1 MSQILSSG
9 WPWAL
14 TIAGFAFL
22 IIIHEFGHFIAAK
35 ATGMRVERFFLFFP
49 PKIVSIKRGETEYGI
64 GMLPFGGFVKITGMN
79 PDELKP
85 APAAD
90 EESKPGGGLMTKV
103 EGAGQGHPTEPL
115 PPDVLKRAYYNQP
128 VWKRI
133 VVIGAGPAAN
143 LLLAFVLLF
152 AVSLSLN
159 EFDGQVGAVES
170 GTPAA
175 AHLATGDKLLAVDGK
190 SYPNLDQQARA
201 THFINLVS
209 KHKCA
214 AQPPTDGCRA
224 KQPVDLKIQRN
235 GQVQH
240 LSVTPF
246 YDAQAKRMRLGFS
259 YGTKSVAQSPPAAA
273 GHAASEMWHVTTG
286 TLGVFSKIFEPQE
299 RKKIHG
305 IVGISDVT
313 QQAVQYGVAEALT
326 LIAFI
331 SLSLAIINLFPF
343 LPLDG
348 GHIFWSLVEKVRGRP
363 VPFSI
368 MERASVVGF
377 LLVMV
382 LFAIGLS
389 NDIHALNNG
398 GLNIR

>member
-1 MSQILSSG
+1 
-9 WPWAL
+9 
-14 TIAGFAFL
+14 
-22 IIIHEFGHFIAAK
+22 
-35 ATGMRVERFFLFFP
+35 
-49 PKIVSIKRGETEYGI
+49 
-64 GMLPFGGFVKITGMN
+64 VKITGMN

-85 APAAD
+85 APSD
-90 EESKPGGGLMTKV
+90 GEEGRSGGGLMTKV
-103 EGAGQGHPTEPL
+103 EGAGQGRASEAL
-115 PPDVLKRAYYNQP
+115 SPDVLKRAYYNQP

-133 VVIGAGPAAN
+133 VVIGAGPAMN
-143 LLLAFVLLF
+143 LLLAFVILF
-152 AVSLSLN
+152 AVSLSLSK
-159 EFDGQVGAVES
+159 FDGKVGAVES

-175 AHLATGDKLLAVDGK
+175 AHLQTGDKILAVDGR
-190 SYPNLDQQARA
+190 SFPNLTQQERA
-201 THFINLVS
+201 AHFINIVS

-214 AQPPTDGCRA
+214 AQPPTDGCKA
-224 KQPVDLKIQRN
+224 QNPVDLRIQRN
-235 GQVQH
+235 GQVEQ

-246 YDAQAKRMRLGFS
+246 YDEQTKRMRLGFS
-259 YGTKSVAQSPPAAA
+259 YGSRSIGQSPPAAA
-273 GHAASEMWHVTTG
+273 GHAASEMWRVTSG
-286 TLGVFSKIFEPQE
+286 TLGVFGKIFEPQQ

-313 QQAVQYGVAEALT
+313 RQAFSYGAVEALT

-363 VPFSI
+363 VPFSV

-377 LLVMV
+377 LLVMI

-398 GLNIR
+398 GLQIR